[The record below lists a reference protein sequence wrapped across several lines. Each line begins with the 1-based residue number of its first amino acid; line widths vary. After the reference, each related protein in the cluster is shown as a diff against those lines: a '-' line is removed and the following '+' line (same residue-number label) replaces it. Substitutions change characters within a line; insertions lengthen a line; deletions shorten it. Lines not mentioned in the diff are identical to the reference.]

1 MPMRDVSVSPVPDK
15 FGERRI
21 PKLSDGGIIDDP
33 LKMSAF
39 AQRVFGYS
47 PKKETTVDKN
57 YFQNLKE
64 FGIPDEPKVV
74 RDNVVQVKPTPPHK
88 ETIPYD
94 PLYKFNPKNWGVPD
108 YTHFGSRDKAYI
120 EARKAGEKE
129 FMWNNN
135 RFNTLNSGTPT
146 QQFNMY
152 GNTNA
157 MVMSKADDKTKEKI
171 IKNSFVGNS
180 MDAEELERRFTLNTL
195 VGTPSY
201 KHGATHPTQEE
212 AYAKFRKQPLE
223 KSKKELMDEY
233 RKISRIRP
241 SYNPFTN
248 TIYGDDIT
256 AEEAHA
262 YRNTEKSEIISFI
275 KDYIKYPFFT
285 EDQQLAGYTNR
296 DHFEFDTHRIVEPV
310 LESYLSGEIEKED
323 IPIYIK
329 KLREQ
334 NQKYLSNKNNLK
346 NTFNTNDLKLFYPY
360 TEKSNKYKIQRLQKI
375 LSEKGYKLPKSTKE
389 DGTFDGVWGEE
400 TETALNDY
408 RKKINSKYQNGGWLD
423 SYQKGGVIDDPL
435 KMPAFLQK
443 WGYKPKKETTV
454 DKNYFQNLKEFGIP
468 DEPKVAQD
476 KAVMAPMQPFS
487 YRTEPNTDAY
497 GNPIPTPTY
506 LKSDDRTDFERQ
518 QAQNLMDEYNNP
530 TFLEGITIG
539 ARKTL
544 RAFANPF
551 DIGNLQEQEDEYRF
565 RNMNPNISDADKF
578 KANVNEGAGVAAWG
592 ALNLIPFEGA
602 IGQAIVKKIMGN
614 GYSKYVANPL
624 YSLITEQGAKN
635 LSKPLGNFNTV
646 GNAISAADNSIVDIS
661 KNTIKGGD
669 SNYIKGL
676 KKLIPE
682 KEYLIGN
689 YKQHAIK
696 ELKKAAIAFSPKT
709 TKALGKLDDSIAKEL
724 LWEYRFNT
732 YPSIKDFRKTVNKS
746 ILESNRLKKIY
757 PNVDFSKYPE
767 YSFALKNPETLKNY
781 VAQQQAIDQTIKS
794 QKNLLTYIDKGYTQ
808 KKNIIDQNPIFKNIS
823 NESPQYTN
831 IIYEHMINPKVNDD
845 IFINNLIKQSNT
857 FTRSTNKYI
866 PPEDVLKVKG
876 KSLTEGNNM
885 TIDVESFPVSDNY
898 GAYTYKIEPNKARMD
913 EIASFPI
920 EERWAQRYP
929 NKYSKFNETV
939 DVKNG
944 WLTGKSEDYA
954 NWYGKRALRLR
965 NRENVPYSYNIRYL
979 QADAMPSA
987 VYARQPRH
995 VIFSS
1000 PLENQSIEGFDVS
1013 QIDIPSKD
1021 KFTYIPG
1028 YTLGFQ
1034 NGGEANWLN
1043 KYE

>member
-1 MPMRDVSVSPVPDK
+1 MDRQAILSKFISTQDYKKDSPDK
-15 FGERRI
+15 NRPMNVI
-21 PKLSDGGIIDDP
+21 PSNQITMSDVEFPVIGVDNLGNKIVMQPGRDYTFPGDYVVETPITQKGGWLDSYQKGGVIDDP
-33 LKMSAF
+33 LKMPAF
-39 AQRVFGYS
+39 LQKWGYK

-443 WGYKPKKETTV
+443 WGYSPKKETTV

-468 DEPKVAQD
+468 DEPTIVRDNVVQVKPTPPHKETIPYDPLYKFNPKNWGVPDYTHFGSFD
-476 KAVMAPMQPFS
+476 KAYIEARKAGEKEFMWNRNRFNTQNSGTSQQQWNM
-487 YRTEPNTDAY
+487 YKNTDALLNSDANENTKKAIITASVKGY
-497 GNPIPTPTY
+497 DVDADY
-506 LKSDDRTDFERQ
+506 LDRRLRVNKLAGSPNYLNT
-518 QAQNLMDEYNNP
+518 AQSKIDKTKYALAIGDIQPKEQG
-530 TFLEGITIG
+530 TFLRNVETDDNFKNEVKI
-539 ARKTL
+539 RSYY
-544 RAFANPF
+544 NP
-551 DIGNLQEQEDEYRF
+551 
-565 RNMNPNISDADKF
+565 
-578 KANVNEGAGVAAWG
+578 V
-592 ALNLIPFEGA
+592 
-602 IGQAIVKKIMGN
+602 
-614 GYSKYVANPL
+614 
-624 YSLITEQGAKN
+624 T
-635 LSKPLGNFNTV
+635 
-646 GNAISAADNSIVDIS
+646 
-661 KNTIKGGD
+661 NTIKGK
-669 SNYIKGL
+669 NYISEEAHGYRNEQSSEILSFL
-676 KKLIPE
+676 KSYI
-682 KEYLIGN
+682 
-689 YKQHAIK
+689 
-696 ELKKAAIAFSPKT
+696 
-709 TKALGKLDDSIAKEL
+709 
-724 LWEYRFNT
+724 
-732 YPSIKDFRKTVNKS
+732 
-746 ILESNRLKKIY
+746 
-757 PNVDFSKYPE
+757 KYPYFSE
-767 YSFALKNPETLKNY
+767 SGQLEGYNNPDHYEFDTHQIVEPVL
-781 VAQQQAIDQTIKS
+781 QG
-794 QKNLLTYIDKGYTQ
+794 YIDG
-808 KKNIIDQNPIFKNIS
+808 NIEEEEI
-823 NESPQYTN
+823 
-831 IIYEHMINPKVNDD
+831 PKY
-845 IFINNLIKQSNT
+845 INNIRKHAGDNEKMILNYP
-857 FTRSTNKYI
+857 F
-866 PPEDVLKVKG
+866 G
-876 KSLTEGNNM
+876 KNSDKKTITLLQNELVNN
-885 TIDVESFPVSDNY
+885 
-898 GAYTYKIEPNKARMD
+898 
-913 EIASFPI
+913 
-920 EERWAQRYP
+920 
-929 NKYSKFNETV
+929 
-939 DVKNG
+939 
-944 WLTGKSEDYA
+944 L
-954 NWYGKRALRLR
+954 
-965 NRENVPYSYNIRYL
+965 
-979 QADAMPSA
+979 
-987 VYARQPRH
+987 
-995 VIFSS
+995 
-1000 PLENQSIEGFDVS
+1000 
-1013 QIDIPSKD
+1013 
-1021 KFTYIPG
+1021 G
-1028 YTLGFQ
+1028 YTLPKSTKKDGSFDGVWGEETETALNDYRKKINSKYQ

-1043 KYE
+1043 KYK